1 MIWLAMGMAMAAAAW
16 LAWRVLA
23 WSGPAARRY
32 RAVYTQQAGAHLSE
46 VFLFVDPA
54 QLWAAALAMA
64 AAGAAA
70 AWVFS
75 GSAWLAAVAA
85 VALLRLPH
93 LLLGAARRRRLRQL
107 ERQLPGALVAMAC
120 ALRAGARPASSGCN
134 NGSSVLPATAGL
146 LLVRAA
152 LARAVSPEGKV
163 RMAAGRLGNF
173 GSGIGVTLLCEPAW
187 GA

>member
-93 LLLGAARRRRLRQL
+93 LLLGAARRRRL
-107 ERQLPGALVAMAC
+107 
-120 ALRAGARPASSGCN
+120 
-134 NGSSVLPATAGL
+134 
-146 LLVRAA
+146 
-152 LARAVSPEGKV
+152 
-163 RMAAGRLGNF
+163 
-173 GSGIGVTLLCEPAW
+173 
-187 GA
+187 